1 MRFYDQHPAAAQ
13 LYREVTD
20 GLRGEPKSIPPKF
33 FYDERGSFL
42 FSEISRLPEYY
53 LTRVEMDILRDC
65 AEELAQRIVSR
76 HVIVELGSGDSD
88 KVRMLL
94 RTLRPLAYVPIDIAQ
109 TPLLACA
116 ERLRPD
122 FPQMEVHAICAD
134 YMKSVIVPSSVP
146 DAPRLVFFPGSTLGN
161 FEPAAAEVF
170 LRRLRKLVREDGA
183 LLIGI
188 DLKKDH
194 RVLHAAY
201 NDAQG
206 VTAAFN
212 LNLLVRVQNELDAE
226 LAVDDFRHEA
236 FYNEAEGRIEMHL
249 VSCCEQDIVINGD
262 RFLLEE
268 GEGICTEYSYKYTVD
283 EFHAL
288 ARRAGFHCEKVWTD
302 SRNLFSVHLL
312 KVLSCS
318 N

>member
-1 MRFYDQHPAAAQ
+1 MRFYDQHPAPAQ
-13 LYREVTD
+13 LYQEITD

-42 FSEISRLPEYY
+42 FGEISRLPEYY
-53 LTRVEMDILRDC
+53 VTRVEMSILRDC
-65 AEELAQRIVSR
+65 ADELAQRIAPR
-76 HVIVELGSGDSD
+76 PVIVEIGSGDSD
-88 KVRMLL
+88 KVRLL
-94 RTLRPLAYVPIDIAQ
+94 LQSLQPLAYVPIDIAQ
-109 TPLLACA
+109 APLLACA
-116 ERLRPD
+116 ERLRAD
-122 FPQMEVHAICAD
+122 FPDVEVHAICAD

-170 LRRLRKLVREDGA
+170 LRRLRRLVREDGA

-188 DLKKDH
+188 DLKKDC

-226 LAVDDFRHEA
+226 LALDGFRHEA
-236 FYNEAEGRIEMHL
+236 FYNEEEGRVEMHL
-249 VSCCEQDIVINGD
+249 VSRREQDIVINGD

-268 GEGICTEYSYKYTVD
+268 GEGICTEYSYKYTVE

-288 ARRAGFHCEKVWTD
+288 ARRAGFRCEQVWTD
-302 SRNLFSVHLL
+302 ERALFSVHLL
-312 KVLSCS
+312 RVSPCA